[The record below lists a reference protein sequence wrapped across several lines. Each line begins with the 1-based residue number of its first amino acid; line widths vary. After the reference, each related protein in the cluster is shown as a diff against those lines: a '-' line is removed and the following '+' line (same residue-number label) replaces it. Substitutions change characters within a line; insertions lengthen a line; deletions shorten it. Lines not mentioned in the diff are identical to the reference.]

1 MLSIFS
7 PAWDIHNP
15 TETNRHSQDS
25 LIPPYALSRGV
36 NKVSVLL
43 LYWSVI
49 YAWRLIAVNGTGIEI
64 HARKQI

>member
-1 MLSIFS
+1 MTWPEWLEY
-7 PAWDIHNP
+7 N
-15 TETNRHSQDS
+15 E
-25 LIPPYALSRGV
+25 LKPPYALSRGV